1 MRTVLRSCHEPDDL
15 HDKLPLFEL
24 PFHDRRNMSTSSHRL
39 GPQKDQALHIVPVSD
54 RRARRRFIRM
64 PWSLYENDPAWTPPL
79 LIERSQHISPRNP
92 VFAHLQWQAW
102 LAYCGV
108 RPIGRI
114 SAQIDRLHLDRYR
127 DATGFFGM
135 LEAGDDPDVFRI
147 LMKTA
152 ESWLQQQGMRRVMG
166 PFNLSINEEC
176 GLLVEGF
183 DTPPSLMMGH
193 ARPYYATR
201 IEEQG
206 YARAKELLAYHIRP
220 DFDPPAV
227 MKALLKAAEAKAR
240 VRPLRRSHLK
250 EDLATLR
257 DIFNDAWSDNWNFV
271 PFTEKEFEEI
281 GRALVMLAPE
291 DFVQIAEI
299 DGEPVAMIVALPNI
313 NEAIHDLDGRLFP
326 IGWAKLLW
334 RLKVAYPRTGRV
346 PLMGVR
352 KRFQHSRLGA
362 GLAFLVIETVREAIS
377 RRGIQDVEM
386 SWILEDN
393 AGMRNIIETIG
404 GVAYKRYRIYE
415 KNLCQAVGT
424 SSERTRR

>member
-1 MRTVLRSCHEPDDL
+1 MRTVLRSRLETDDL
-15 HDKLPLFEL
+15 HDKLPLFGS
-24 PFHDRRNMSTSSHRL
+24 PFHDRRNMNTSSHRL
-39 GPQKDQALHIVPVSD
+39 GPKSDQALHIVPVSD
-54 RRARRRFIRM
+54 RCARRRFIRM
-64 PWSLYENDPAWTPPL
+64 PWSIYENDPAWTPPL

-102 LAYCGV
+102 LAYRGA
-108 RPIGRI
+108 RPVGRI

-135 LEAGDDPDVFRI
+135 LEAGDERDVFHI

-152 ESWLQQQGMRRVMG
+152 ESWLQQQGMQRITG

-183 DTPPSLMMGH
+183 DTSPSLMMGH

-206 YARAKELLAYHIRP
+206 YTRAKELLAYRIRP

-250 EDLATLR
+250 EDLAILR
-257 DIFNDAWSDNWNFV
+257 DIFNDAWSENWNFV
-271 PFTEKEFEEI
+271 PFTEQEFEEI
-281 GRALVMLAPE
+281 GRSLVMLAPD

-299 DGEPVAMIVALPNI
+299 NGEPVAMIVALPNI

-334 RLKVAYPRTGRV
+334 RLKVGYPRTGRV
-346 PLMGVR
+346 PIMGVR
-352 KRFQHSRLGA
+352 KRFQHSRLGP
-362 GLAFLVIETVREAIS
+362 GLAFLVIDTVRTAII
-377 RRGIQDVEM
+377 RRGIQNVEM

-415 KNLCQAVGT
+415 KNLGQAVRT
-424 SSERTRR
+424 NSEGVCR

>member
-1 MRTVLRSCHEPDDL
+1 MRTVLRSRPETDDL
-15 HDKLPLFEL
+15 HDKLPLFGS
-24 PFHDRRNMSTSSHRL
+24 PFHDRRNMNTSSHRL
-39 GPQKDQALHIVPVSD
+39 GPKSDQALHIVPVSD
-54 RRARRRFIRM
+54 RCARRRFIRM
-64 PWSLYENDPAWTPPL
+64 PWSIYENDPAWTPPL

-102 LAYCGV
+102 LAYRGA
-108 RPIGRI
+108 RPVGRI

-135 LEAGDDPDVFRI
+135 LEAGDERDVFHI

-152 ESWLQQQGMRRVMG
+152 ESWLQQQGMQRITG

-183 DTPPSLMMGH
+183 DTSPSLMMGH

-206 YARAKELLAYHIRP
+206 YTRAKELLAYRIRP

-250 EDLATLR
+250 EDLAILR
-257 DIFNDAWSDNWNFV
+257 DIFNDAWSENWNFV
-271 PFTEKEFEEI
+271 PFTEQEFEEI
-281 GRALVMLAPE
+281 GRSLVMLAPD

-299 DGEPVAMIVALPNI
+299 NGEPVAMIVALPNI

-334 RLKVAYPRTGRV
+334 RLKVGYPRTGRV
-346 PLMGVR
+346 PIMGVR
-352 KRFQHSRLGA
+352 KRFQHSRLGP
-362 GLAFLVIETVREAIS
+362 GLAFLVIDTVRAAII
-377 RRGIQDVEM
+377 RRGIQNVEM

-404 GVAYKRYRIYE
+404 GMAYKRYRIYE
-415 KNLCQAVGT
+415 KNLGQAVRT
-424 SSERTRR
+424 NSEGVCR

>member
-1 MRTVLRSCHEPDDL
+1 MCIVLSSRSETDDL
-15 HDKLPLFEL
+15 HDTLPLFGSA
-24 PFHDRRNMSTSSHRL
+24 FHDRYNMSTSSHRP
-39 GPQKDQALHIVPVSD
+39 GPQNDQALHIVSVND
-54 RRARRRFIRM
+54 RRARQRFIRM
-64 PWSLYENDPAWTPPL
+64 PWSIYENDPAWTPPL

-92 VFAHLQWQAW
+92 VFTHLQWQAW
-102 LAYCGV
+102 LAYRGARLV
-108 RPIGRI
+108 GRI

-135 LEAGDDPDVFRI
+135 LEAVDDSAVFHI
-147 LMKTA
+147 LMKAA
-152 ESWLQQQGMRRVMG
+152 EAWLQQRGCRRITG
-166 PFNLSINEEC
+166 PFNFSINEEC

-206 YARAKELLAYHIRP
+206 CTVSKELLAYHIRP
-220 DFDPPAV
+220 DFDPPTV
-227 MKALLKAAEAKAR
+227 MKALIRAAEAKAR

-250 EDLATLR
+250 EDLAILR
-257 DIFNDAWSDNWNFV
+257 DIFNDAWSDNWHFV

-281 GRALVMLAPE
+281 GRSLVMLAPE

-299 DGEPVAMIVALPNI
+299 EGEPVAMIVALPNI

-334 RLKVAYPRTGRV
+334 RLKVGYPRTGRV

-362 GLAFLVIETVREAIS
+362 GLAFLVIDTVRKAIS

-386 SWILEDN
+386 SWILKDN

-415 KNLCQAVGT
+415 KNLGQAVGT
-424 SSERTRR
+424 NSEGVRR